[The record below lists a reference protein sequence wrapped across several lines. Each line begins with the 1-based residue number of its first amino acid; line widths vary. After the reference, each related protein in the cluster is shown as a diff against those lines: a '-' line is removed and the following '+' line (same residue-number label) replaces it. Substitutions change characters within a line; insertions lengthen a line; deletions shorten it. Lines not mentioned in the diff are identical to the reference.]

1 MRRQP
6 TPSPKAARLRALPP
20 FAGCSTAELEDLA
33 GLVEES
39 CRPAGATL
47 TRQGGLGLEVFVIV
61 EGEVD
66 ITRDGVHVATL
77 SAGDVLGELAL
88 LGAGARTATATCRTD
103 TSFLVVGAHAFPAVL
118 DRPTV
123 GRAIRRAAA
132 ARVAAGR
139 APRSADRPAPVPAL
153 A

>member
-20 FAGCSTAELEDLA
+20 FAGCSTAEVEHLA

-39 CRPAGATL
+39 RRPAGTKL
-47 TRQGGLGLEVFVIV
+47 TRQGALGLEVFVIV
-61 EGEVD
+61 EGQVD
-66 ITRDGVHVATL
+66 VVRDGVAVATL
-77 SAGDVLGELAL
+77 TDGDVLGELAL

-103 TSFLVVGAHAFPAVL
+103 TTFLVVDARAFPALL
-118 DRPTV
+118 DHPTV

-132 ARVAAGR
+132 HRTPAGR